1 MSVQCSSE
9 QTGVRVSYTSVL
21 AEPTSWITPVMASS
35 FPALDLGGLPLEAWA
50 LPLMGIVAG
59 SGHYRYRA
67 DLLQL
72 EAATP
77 TTALAL
83 WPRGPTPLRYQALQE
98 ALRSHPDPEFTSFI
112 LRGLRDGF
120 RIGFAHQSQR
130 LRATNRNHPS
140 SLANPTSVNAFIA
153 AELDAGRLQGPVAAS
168 VKPLLHTSPIGLVPK
183 GHTMNRWR
191 MIVDLSFPATASV
204 NDGIKADLC
213 SLRYATLDDAL
224 QLVSRLGRDSQL
236 VKIDLKDAYRMIPI
250 HPADHYLL
258 AITWEGATYVDRSLP
273 FGLRSAPKLF
283 TAVAD
288 ALAWAL
294 FRRGIRFLLHY
305 LDDFLFI
312 GEPDSLEAATAKA
325 YATEVFDELGVPV
338 ASHKTEGPAT
348 CVTFLGIVIDTHRF
362 QVRLPEDKLT
372 RLKALVQEWHSKRGC
387 SRRELESLLGHLSH
401 AASVVRPGRLFLR
414 QLFALL
420 PAAPRPHHH
429 LRLNLAARADLHWW
443 EFFLQEW
450 NGISLLTP
458 AEPSVHIYSD
468 AAGKCGCGAFDPQ
481 HEWFNAVWPPHW
493 AQIDIAVKE
502 LTPVVLAAAIWGHSW
517 AGKHVKFHVDNIAVV
532 AVVQKLNARDLLLC
546 HLLRCLYFYAAYFR
560 FRFSATHIPG
570 AENTAADA
578 LSRANLSLF
587 HSLFPQVLPATV
599 PLQTLALFLNRPP
612 DWNSSEWTAQFRD
625 SLQPELHQQPL
636 QPTAPESAVTYT
648 FAT

>member
-1 MSVQCSSE
+1 
-9 QTGVRVSYTSVL
+9 
-21 AEPTSWITPVMASS
+21 MASS

-59 SGHYRYRA
+59 SGHYRYQA

-72 EAATP
+72 EAATL

-130 LRATNRNHPS
+130 LRATDRNHPS

-168 VKPLLHTSPIGLVPK
+168 AKPLLHTSPIGLVPK

-224 QLVSRLGRDSQL
+224 QLVSLLGRDSKL

-273 FGLRSAPKLF
+273 FGLRSAHKLF

-325 YATEVFDELGVPV
+325 YATEVFNELGVPV
-338 ASHKTEGPAT
+338 ASHKTEGPET

-372 RLKALVQEWHSKRGC
+372 RLKALVQVWHSKRGC
-387 SRRELESLLGHLSH
+387 SRRELELLLGHMSH

-414 QLFALL
+414 QLFSTSCSTLPSPSASQPCCKSRLALVGIFS
-420 PAAPRPHHH
+420 PGMEWH
-429 LRLNLAARADLHWW
+429 LSAYTSRA
-443 EFFLQEW
+443 
-450 NGISLLTP
+450 I
-458 AEPSVHIYSD
+458 SVHLL
-468 AAGKCGCGAFDPQ
+468 GRCRHMWVWAFDPQ

-532 AVVQKLNARDLLLC
+532 AV
-546 HLLRCLYFYAAYFR
+546 
-560 FRFSATHIPG
+560 
-570 AENTAADA
+570 
-578 LSRANLSLF
+578 
-587 HSLFPQVLPATV
+587 
-599 PLQTLALFLNRPP
+599 
-612 DWNSSEWTAQFRD
+612 
-625 SLQPELHQQPL
+625 
-636 QPTAPESAVTYT
+636 
-648 FAT
+648 